1 MRLFSFLFVLISSTV
16 LVAQDTAEKSMAALT
31 IKFENSA
38 VQSFKVMQFNGFSF
52 EELANVPVVD
62 SMARVEVELSSV
74 RFFYVGTDTRNMKPV
89 ILEPGSDENMLLTQQ
104 SFRALRFD
112 RNSLNGQYTIAT
124 KALRDINKKRDNMV
138 KKWHSVRS
146 NPEQAESIGQIFER
160 IAVDEKELRDSFA
173 TIKPFFG
180 SCYDIMTYQTFQAD
194 PETFNNE
201 LLHYVNKRFEGIDF
215 NNPNVYN
222 NSWLYEAFKEFST
235 FVSSYTLTTEDH
247 ENAIKSQLFRA
258 TNGQAKV
265 FAYGGILAGL
275 EEKKHGN
282 YSVFAKSF
290 LEEFKTIKPEIR
302 SMLEAKIKRMDAYR
316 IGGAAPLFSQNDPEG
331 NPISLEDLKG
341 KVVLLDFWASWC
353 GPCRRE
359 NPNVVKVYDKY
370 KDKGFEILGISLDK
384 DKGRWLGAI
393 EKDGL
398 TWPQVSDLK
407 GWSNVVGKMYGVSS
421 IPHTVLIDEEG
432 NILALKL
439 RGPALEKKLEEIFA
453 DK

>member
-1 MRLFSFLFVLISSTV
+1 
-16 LVAQDTAEKSMAALT
+16 
-31 IKFENSA
+31 
-38 VQSFKVMQFNGFSF
+38 
-52 EELANVPVVD
+52 
-62 SMARVEVELSSV
+62 
-74 RFFYVGTDTRNMKPV
+74 
-89 ILEPGSDENMLLTQQ
+89 
-104 SFRALRFD
+104 
-112 RNSLNGQYTIAT
+112 
-124 KALRDINKKRDNMV
+124 
-138 KKWHSVRS
+138 
-146 NPEQAESIGQIFER
+146 
-160 IAVDEKELRDSFA
+160 
-173 TIKPFFG
+173 
-180 SCYDIMTYQTFQAD
+180 
-194 PETFNNE
+194 
-201 LLHYVNKRFEGIDF
+201 
-215 NNPNVYN
+215 
-222 NSWLYEAFKEFST
+222 
-235 FVSSYTLTTEDH
+235 
-247 ENAIKSQLFRA
+247 
-258 TNGQAKV
+258 
-265 FAYGGILAGL
+265 
-275 EEKKHGN
+275 
-282 YSVFAKSF
+282 
-290 LEEFKTIKPEIR
+290 
-302 SMLEAKIKRMDAYR
+302 MLEAKIKRMDAYR